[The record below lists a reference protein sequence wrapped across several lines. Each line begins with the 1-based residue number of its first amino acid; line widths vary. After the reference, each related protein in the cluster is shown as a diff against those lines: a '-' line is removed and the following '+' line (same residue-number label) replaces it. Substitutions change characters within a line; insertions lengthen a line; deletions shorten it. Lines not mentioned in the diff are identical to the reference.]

1 MEVSPTGGVEGE
13 QLMFECLG
21 FGHVSTFFPEE
32 WRTSTVNSHARG
44 TVGIP
49 LSWEVSP
56 TEGVEGVEFM
66 FLNVSN
72 PSSMD
77 AAQDSWDASVC
88 KSSCVKNSRRA
99 FASYWVLT
107 GVVYDGG
114 VADVAF
120 GRTRGGAS
128 YGKAWMLA
136 RFFSE
141 VLEEEE
147 VLGVP
152 ELPELLEMIEPEV
165 AAILE
170 IEPVV
175 AAMLEIKQEVKIES
189 ADSVVEEKPRVDFV
203 EMPRGA
209 TVEEEKPVLSVLE
222 LEVVDMD
229 FACV

>member
-1 MEVSPTGGVEGE
+1 
-13 QLMFECLG
+13 
-21 FGHVSTFFPEE
+21 
-32 WRTSTVNSHARG
+32 
-44 TVGIP
+44 
-49 LSWEVSP
+49 
-56 TEGVEGVEFM
+56 
-66 FLNVSN
+66 
-72 PSSMD
+72 MD

-170 IEPVV
+170 IKPEL
-175 AAMLEIKQEVKIES
+175 LEIKQEVKIES
-189 ADSVVEEKPRVDFV
+189 ADSVDSVVEEKPRVDFV

>member
-1 MEVSPTGGVEGE
+1 
-13 QLMFECLG
+13 
-21 FGHVSTFFPEE
+21 
-32 WRTSTVNSHARG
+32 
-44 TVGIP
+44 
-49 LSWEVSP
+49 
-56 TEGVEGVEFM
+56 
-66 FLNVSN
+66 
-72 PSSMD
+72 MD

-170 IEPVV
+170 IKPEL
-175 AAMLEIKQEVKIES
+175 LEIKQEVKIES

-209 TVEEEKPVLSVLE
+209 TAEEEKPVLSVLE

>member
-1 MEVSPTGGVEGE
+1 
-13 QLMFECLG
+13 MF
-21 FGHVSTFFPEE
+21 F
-32 WRTSTVNSHARG
+32 
-44 TVGIP
+44 
-49 LSWEVSP
+49 
-56 TEGVEGVEFM
+56 
-66 FLNVSN
+66 NVSN

-170 IEPVV
+170 IEPVL

-189 ADSVVEEKPRVDFV
+189 ADSVDSVVEEKPRVDFV

-209 TVEEEKPVLSVLE
+209 TVEEIDTADSKPVLSVLE

-229 FACV
+229 FAYLYM